1 MFCLPENECLR
12 YLVSHEN
19 RFFFFSVFVGVFFL
33 HNLYLLFFFSVDFEG
48 CFSRTD
54 DISLKRSRGLSK
66 TQEICHCVSFDLIS
80 SYTIN
85 HVFVFAALPRRKST
99 KYLSKHESK
108 VCFPIPQFLVRFL
121 NIITVVTTEIWWRS
135 LKRRMRLTLSVTPR

>member
-1 MFCLPENECLR
+1 MNVSATWFHMKTAFFSACLLA
-12 YLVSHEN
+12 
-19 RFFFFSVFVGVFFL
+19 FFFFYTIFTFVVFF
-33 HNLYLLFFFSVDFEG
+33 FVDFEG

>member
-1 MFCLPENECLR
+1 MSSCH
-12 YLVSHEN
+12 LVLHVN
-19 RFFFFSVFVGVFFL
+19 FFFYRVLSG
-33 HNLYLLFFFSVDFEG
+33 FFFDTFFCVFPVDFEG

-54 DISLKRSRGLSK
+54 YISLKRSRGLSK
-66 TQEICHCVSFDLIS
+66 TQKICHCVSFDLIS

-85 HVFVFAALPRRKST
+85 YVFVFAALPRRKST

-135 LKRRMRLTLSVTPR
+135 LKRRMPLTLSVTPR